1 MAKKDKK
8 QDALS
13 PEQIQEGT
21 QQSGASAMQTSPV
34 GQPVAQTTTSD
45 SSTTAQPT
53 AVTPTQ
59 PTATPVD
66 DSLAARIA
74 TAKAGIQ
81 VKRDAASAE
90 REAADEKAREALL
103 AAQKGEAEAL
113 RAYNQETW
121 KNLGEI
127 ASKIETMQ
135 KEAKA
140 NDETARRREN
150 AMRYISGLG
159 DTLSSLANLVSTAH
173 GASNQNQ
180 TYNSHAVI
188 QKAEEAR
195 KARKLEIDDLSKRL
209 DEMIARQMELKASG
223 NLKEAEIA
231 ARQAK
236 ELAAQEAAARKAAIE
251 ENRYYDTLEKSAVT
265 EATSAYKIEQDV
277 AHRDKVFTE
286 NVRQFNENQARLNKR
301 SYGGGRGGNQP
312 KEDKDNAAIFKYVSD
327 PKNQKKV
334 VAANIRTIRDGF
346 AQEMGYKD
354 YNEYLQYKEVSGWGE
369 EIPGQ
374 RDRVSKR
381 IREERKQA
389 HPDAD
394 KWLDALKYYDMLSD
408 EQLAELAEASSTYA
422 DALSGAAQRA
432 TGVKPKADDKSD
444 KARETSTTNKYEQY
458 ARK

>member
-1 MAKKDKK
+1 MRKDMAKKDKK
-8 QDALS
+8 Q
-13 PEQIQEGT
+13 QEMT
-21 QQSGASAMQTSPV
+21 SAEVGAEVKEDVVDNNSLE
-34 GQPVAQTTTSD
+34 GRVA
-45 SSTTAQPT
+45 
-53 AVTPTQ
+53 
-59 PTATPVD
+59 
-66 DSLAARIA
+66 AARL
-74 TAKAGIQ
+74 GVQ
-81 VKRDAASAE
+81 EKRGAAEAE
-90 REAADEKAREALL
+90 RTAADEKAREALL
-103 AAQKGEAEAL
+103 SAQKGEAEAL
-113 RAYNQETW
+113 RTYNQETW
-121 KNLGEI
+121 NNLGEI
-127 ASKIETMQ
+127 TSKIETMQ
-135 KEAKA
+135 KEAEA

-159 DTLSSLANLVSTAH
+159 DTLSSVANLIGVAK

-180 TYNSHAVI
+180 TYNSHAVV

-209 DEMIARQMELKASG
+209 DEMLARQRELKAAGS
-223 NLKEAEIA
+223 LKEAEIA

-251 ENRYYDTLEKSAVT
+251 EDRYYDALEKSAVT
-265 EATSAYKIEQDV
+265 EATSAYNREQDV
-277 AHRDKVFTE
+277 AHRDKVFAE
-286 NVRQFNENQARLNKR
+286 NVRQFNETQKRLNR
-301 SYGGGRGGNQP
+301 RVGGGRRTTALSEQ
-312 KEDKDNAAIFKYVSD
+312 KTNAAIEKYVTD

-374 RDRVSKR
+374 RDKVSKR

-408 EQLAELAEASSTYA
+408 EQLAELAEASATYSN
-422 DALSGAAQRA
+422 ALNGAAQRA
-432 TGVKPKADDKSD
+432 AGVQPQDDKKADAGKDPNKDK
-444 KARETSTTNKYEQY
+444 NL
-458 ARK
+458 